1 MWCLG
6 HGCRVTDRFSR
17 GAAPD
22 DHVRGCS
29 CWVMGRF
36 SQGTARNGG
45 VGGRNRRA
53 TGRRSRDMAY
63 DSRGLGR
70 YPSGNG
76 TALAGYGFRSWG
88 LGHDCRA
95 MGWFLQDTARNSRGW
110 GRNRWVT
117 DRFSQAKAHSITW
130 RTIMAARSKSF
141 STYKQKV
148 VSNHKGSI
156 PPHSCRPAHRP
167 VRLTDDRSSSAPRQ
181 S

>member
-29 CWVMGRF
+29 CWAMGRF
-36 SQGTARNGG
+36 SQGTARNGKG
-45 VGGRNRRA
+45 WGRNRRA
-53 TGRRSRDMAY
+53 AGRLSRDMAY
-63 DSRGLGR
+63 DSRG
-70 YPSGNG
+70 
-76 TALAGYGFRSWG
+76 WG
-88 LGHDCRA
+88 CSRRA
-95 MGWFLQDTARNSRGW
+95 AERFSQDTTSGVGDCGMAVGQWDGPRRWRPATAGL

-117 DRFSQAKAHSITW
+117 DRFSQAKAYSITW

-148 VSNHKGSI
+148 VSSHKGLI

>member
-29 CWVMGRF
+29 CWVMGRS
-36 SQGTARNGG
+36 SQVAARNGKG
-45 VGGRNRRA
+45 WGRNRRA
-53 TGRRSRDMAY
+53 AE
-63 DSRGLGR
+63 
-70 YPSGNG
+70 
-76 TALAGYGFRSWG
+76 
-88 LGHDCRA
+88 
-95 MGWFLQDTARNSRGW
+95 
-110 GRNRWVT
+110 
-117 DRFSQAKAHSITW
+117 RFSQDTTSGVGDWGMAVGQWDGPRRW
-130 RTIMAARSKSF
+130 RPATAGLGAQPLGNGPVLTGKSPFNHMADHYGGPF
-141 STYKQKV
+141 QVIQYLQTKV

-167 VRLTDDRSSSAPRQ
+167 VRITDDRSSSAPRQ

>member
-29 CWVMGRF
+29 CWVMGRS
-36 SQGTARNGG
+36 SQVAARNGKG
-45 VGGRNRRA
+45 WGRNRRA
-53 TGRRSRDMAY
+53 ARRVSQDMAY
-63 DSRGLGR
+63 DSRG
-70 YPSGNG
+70 
-76 TALAGYGFRSWG
+76 WG
-88 LGHDCRA
+88 CSRRA
-95 MGWFLQDTARNSRGW
+95 AE
-110 GRNRWVT
+110 
-117 DRFSQAKAHSITW
+117 RFSQDTTSGVGDWGMAVGQWDGPRRW
-130 RTIMAARSKSF
+130 RPATAGLGAQPLGNGPVLTGKSPFNHMADHYGVPF
-141 STYKQKV
+141 QVIQYLQTKV

-167 VRLTDDRSSSAPRQ
+167 VRITDDRSSSAPRQ

>member
-29 CWVMGRF
+29 CWVMGRS
-36 SQGTARNGG
+36 SQVAARNGKG
-45 VGGRNRRA
+45 WGRNRRA
-53 TGRRSRDMAY
+53 ARRVSQDTTSGVGDWGMAVGQW
-63 DSRGLGR
+63 DGPRRWRPATAGLGAQ
-70 YPSGNG
+70 PLGNG
-76 TALAGYGFRSWG
+76 PVLTGKSPFNHMADHYGGPFQVIQY
-88 LGHDCRA
+88 
-95 MGWFLQDTARNSRGW
+95 LQT
-110 GRNRWVT
+110 
-117 DRFSQAKAHSITW
+117 
-130 RTIMAARSKSF
+130 
-141 STYKQKV
+141 KV

-167 VRLTDDRSSSAPRQ
+167 VRITDDRSSSAPRQ